1 MNGRFKNR
9 ETLLLF
15 DAFMS
20 YAKRKAKK
28 NETKSQKG
36 KRRHSGDVNCGSSIA
51 QCILTPKSK
60 RKQLAKN
67 RLTYA
72 RKVFLPLVV
81 QLMSTGLKLINMKDL
96 RVVGKDR

>member
-9 ETLLLF
+9 ETFLLF

-28 NETKSQKG
+28 NETKSKKS
-36 KRRHSGDVNCGSSIA
+36 KRRYSGDVNCGSSIA
-51 QCILTPKSK
+51 QCILTPKSN

-72 RKVFLPLVV
+72 REVFPALMG
-81 QLMSTGLKLINMKDL
+81 QLMNNINMSPTSI
-96 RVVGKDR
+96 